1 MIVRLGG
8 EEMDDS
14 FFGGSYNLET
24 FVAWGI

>member
-1 MIVRLGG
+1 MILRLGG
-8 EEMDDS
+8 EERDES